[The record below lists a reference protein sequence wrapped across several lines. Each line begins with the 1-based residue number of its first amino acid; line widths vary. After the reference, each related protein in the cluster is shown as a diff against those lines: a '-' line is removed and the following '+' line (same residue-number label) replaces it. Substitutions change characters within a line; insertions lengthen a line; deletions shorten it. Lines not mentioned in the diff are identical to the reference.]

1 MSSICC
7 LFFFLFFFGD
17 IRGTAAAGV
26 LGVSVDVVGDAAG
39 FCVLGV
45 GVAGVGVTGA
55 GVAGGSGVAATATAT
70 AGGAFICFWGGDDE
84 GLFPLF

>member
-1 MSSICC
+1 MPKIQNQITMRKVCI
-7 LFFFLFFFGD
+7 FG
-17 IRGTAAAGV
+17 GTAAAGV
-26 LGVSVDVVGDAAG
+26 FGVSVDVVGNAAG
-39 FCVLGV
+39 FCVFGV

-55 GVAGGSGVAATATAT
+55 GVAGGSGVAATAAAA